1 MSKLVTF
8 IKKLPVI
15 KQLDNAAHKWYPP
28 GFKGL
33 SIGEV
38 YDFYAIAL
46 SDGAVLE
53 RAYSASYKFFLA
65 LFPGLIFLMTLI
77 PMLPIPNFQSSLLI
91 SLEGIIPDKI
101 YPLVEQ
107 TVIDVIKNKNTGLL
121 SLGFLV
127 TMLFSTGGM
136 NGIMRAFNDSALIDE
151 DRKPLKQRLY
161 AAGLTLF
168 GFLVLIAMICFI
180 IIANKY
186 AADLKI
192 NNSISE
198 SVYHILLSSKWL
210 LIFFMIYLV
219 IATLFYFAPAKHL
232 RHSFF
237 SPGSIASTF
246 CAILFTYLFTIYIN
260 NFSNYNKIY
269 GILGTLPMLLV
280 WIWLN
285 IVSLLIGFELNVS
298 IMSAKTQKGKVVDLP
313 PPALHQGEEILDIK
327 KSPEEDSRH

>member
-1 MSKLVTF
+1 LGKLSTF
-8 IKKLPVI
+8 IRKLPIIHQV
-15 KQLDNAAHKWYPP
+15 DAMAHKWFPP

-33 SIGEV
+33 SVGEV

-46 SDGAVLE
+46 RDSSVLE
-53 RAYSASYKFFLA
+53 RAYSASFKFFMG

-77 PMLPIPNFQSSLLI
+77 PMLPIPNFQTSLLI
-91 SLEGIIPDKI
+91 SLEGIIPAKI
-101 YPLVEQ
+101 FPLVEQ

-121 SLGFLV
+121 SIGFLV
-127 TMLFSTGGM
+127 TMVFSTGGM
-136 NGIMRAFNDSALIDE
+136 NGIMRAFNDSALIHD

-161 AAGLTLF
+161 AAGLTFF
-168 GFLVLIAMICFI
+168 GFFVLIAMITFI
-180 IIANKY
+180 ILTNKY
-186 AADLKI
+186 LLSMR
-192 NNSISE
+192 NLQYISE

-210 LIFFMIYLV
+210 VIFFMIYLV

-237 SPGSIASTF
+237 SPGSIASTL

-269 GILGTLPMLLV
+269 GILGTLPLLLV
-280 WIWLN
+280 WIFLN

-298 IMSAKTQKGKVVDLP
+298 IMSARKQKASEDELP
-313 PPALHQGEEILDIK
+313 DADEILEKNKVD
-327 KSPEEDSRH
+327 

>member
-1 MSKLVTF
+1 MSKLGKF
-8 IKKLPVI
+8 IKNLPI
-15 KQLDNAAHKWYPP
+15 LKQLDDTAHKWFPP

-46 SDGAVLE
+46 SDGALLE

-77 PMLPIPNFQSSLLI
+77 PILPIPNLQSNLLI

-101 YPLVEQ
+101 FPLVEQ
-107 TVIDVIKNKNTGLL
+107 TVIDVVKKTNTGLL

-136 NGIMRAFNDSALIDE
+136 NGIMRAFNDSALMDE

-161 AAGLTLF
+161 AAGLTFF
-168 GFLVLIAMICFI
+168 GFLILIAMICFI
-180 IIANKY
+180 IITNKY
-186 AADLKI
+186 LSDLR
-192 NNSISE
+192 NSDQISE

-210 LIFFMIYLV
+210 VIFFLIYLV
-219 IATLFYFAPAKHL
+219 IAALFYFAPTRNL
-232 RHSFF
+232 RHTFF
-237 SPGSIASTF
+237 SPGSIASTL

-269 GILGTLPMLLV
+269 GILGTFPLLLV

-298 IMSAKTQKGKVVDLP
+298 IMTAKKKKGKVVKLP
-313 PPALHQGEEILDIK
+313 PPASLH
-327 KSPEEDSRH
+327 

>member
-1 MSKLVTF
+1 MSKLGRF
-8 IKKLPVI
+8 IKKLPIIRQVDI
-15 KQLDNAAHKWYPP
+15 IAHRSRPP

-38 YDFYAIAL
+38 YDFYAVAL
-46 SDGAVLE
+46 GDGAVLE

-65 LFPGLIFLMTLI
+65 LFPGLIFIMTLI
-77 PMLPIPNFQSSLLI
+77 PMLPIPNFQSSLLV

-101 YPLVEQ
+101 FPLVEQ
-107 TVIDVIKNKNTGLL
+107 TVVDVIRKKNTGLL

-127 TMLFSTGGM
+127 TMIFSTGGM
-136 NGIMRAFNDSALIDE
+136 NGIMRAFNDSALMNE

-161 AAGLTLF
+161 AMVLTFF
-168 GFLVLIAMICFI
+168 GFIVLIAMICFI
-180 IIANKY
+180 IITNKY
-186 AADLKI
+186 LMGLRNQQA
-192 NNSISE
+192 ISE
-198 SVYHILLSSKWL
+198 SLYHLLLSSKWVV
-210 LIFFMIYLV
+210 IFFLIYLV
-219 IATLFYFAPAKHL
+219 IATLFYFAPARHL

-298 IMSAKTQKGKVVDLP
+298 IMSAKKKKGSIN
-313 PPALHQGEEILDIK
+313 EIPETRK
-327 KSPEEDSRH
+327 K